1 MIPDSLYWMSA
12 NWESTTLDRR
22 TNWKE
27 LSWGRAY
34 SFDIAKAFGEKGATV
49 DFRERIAEEVLVGAR
64 QFFVEFRRWTKLGF
78 RKASV
83 M

>member
-1 MIPDSLYWMSA
+1 MG
-12 NWESTTLDRR
+12 R
-22 TNWKE
+22 TN
-27 LSWGRAY
+27 AI
-34 SFDIAKAFGEKGATV
+34 DIAKTFGDKGATV
-49 DFRERIAEEVLVGAR
+49 DFRQRIAEEVLVGAR